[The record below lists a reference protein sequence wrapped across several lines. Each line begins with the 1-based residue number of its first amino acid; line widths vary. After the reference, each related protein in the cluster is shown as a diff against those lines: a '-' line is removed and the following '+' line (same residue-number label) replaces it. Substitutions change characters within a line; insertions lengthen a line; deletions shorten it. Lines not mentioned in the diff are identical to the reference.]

1 MQIRLLLLDAGAAM
15 QVSFDLK
22 LGPAAEPRAIDLQ
35 ILHDPLHVVP
45 RLGERDLLDPIDR
58 VDLGIARIAVT
69 LDPFLDAAA
78 AGIVAA
84 KGQDV
89 GAAVVLE
96 QPSLEPRL
104 LAMIPTADIDWF
116 QGSTSYGPSTPERLK
131 GMVAIRL
138 IDLDQG
144 RRLI

>member
-1 MQIRLLLLDAGAAM
+1 MDAGAAM

-78 AGIVAA
+78 AGIVAG
-84 KGQDV
+84 KGCR
-89 GAAVVLE
+89 
-96 QPSLEPRL
+96 SR
-104 LAMIPTADIDWF
+104 
-116 QGSTSYGPSTPERLK
+116 GPSTPERLK